1 MATSSTDA
9 KNAAGPGSGV
19 FAVFKYL
26 DDTCNVIEKIRDRQ
40 DFRGHE
46 VFTPTSYH
54 EIEHASNFGS
64 SPVRFFTL
72 IGGLTGVTLGFALA
86 LFMDYDWPI
95 IVGGKQAGVLSIPA
109 YVVIGFEL
117 TILLGAIATIAGML
131 IMGRIPNP
139 KVPVV
144 DPRTTDDR
152 FAVFVPGATLDG
164 PQAKLLKDH
173 GAEEIRITRI

>member
-1 MATSSTDA
+1 MADSN
-9 KNAAGPGSGV
+9 KGI

-26 DDTCNVIEKIRDRQ
+26 DDTCTVIEKIRDRQ
-40 DFRGHE
+40 DFAGHE

-54 EIEHASNFGS
+54 EIEHASNFGP
-64 SPVRFFTL
+64 SPVRWFTL
-72 IGGLTGVTLGFALA
+72 VGGLTGVTSGFALA

-95 IVGGKQAGVLSIPA
+95 IVGGKQAGVLSLPA

-117 TILLGAIATIAGML
+117 TILLGAICTIAGML

-144 DPRTTDDR
+144 DPRTTDDM
-152 FAVFVPGATLDG
+152 FGVFVPGATLDS

-173 GAEEIRITRI
+173 GATEIRVASI